1 VDQGGKTP
9 VAGVSQRAPPD
20 AGRAPH
26 DLAFLLLNRHGIWH
40 DPNHRERAPCVAA
53 QVKDV
58 VVAGLGSDENGE
70 QIIQLN
76 RLYSIMA
83 DSYETYQYVCG
94 APETSYV
101 PASQLAAPKFNL
113 KLGPFYLSGNGVY
126 DDSNECNW
134 VNNGKGD
141 WNIEFDNTGEDL
153 KALANPA
160 CPY

>member
-1 VDQGGKTP
+1 MG
-9 VAGVSQRAPPD
+9 
-20 AGRAPH
+20 
-26 DLAFLLLNRHGIWH
+26 
-40 DPNHRERAPCVAA
+40 
-53 QVKDV
+53 
-58 VVAGLGSDENGE
+58 ENGE

-94 APETSYV
+94 APELTYV

-141 WNIEFDNTGEDL
+141 RILNSTIRAKTSR
-153 KALANPA
+153 ALWPTRPA
-160 CPY
+160 R

>member
-1 VDQGGKTP
+1 MNFGP
-9 VAGVSQRAPPD
+9 L
-20 AGRAPH
+20 
-26 DLAFLLLNRHGIWH
+26 DLS
-40 DPNHRERAPCVAA
+40 A

-58 VVAGLGSDENGE
+58 VVAGLGSDENGD

-94 APETSYV
+94 APELSYV

-126 DDSNECNW
+126 DASNECNW

-141 WNIEFDNTGEDL
+141 WNIKFDNSGEDL
-153 KALANPA
+153 KGALANPA